1 MPAQKISAFSP
12 ICRPWYANA
21 LKSTASATTYNS
33 VANDAANPGTMFLS
47 LSRRIEVGSSLVG
60 VAAVDVGLAALANKL
75 NLTKLYRRGFAM
87 VWDSDGLGVVHK
99 NYIRAEFS
107 NKGPLPIEQLDAVGD
122 TEFEQK
128 WKTNC
133 LDKGRVVGNWS
144 AVWRTPDGGYETWY
158 YSYRPVP
165 NTPYMIALTVVEQ
178 EVTEIPN
185 QAEERQMANV
195 TLALWTGVLICL
207 CVVALLF
214 AFTWWLNRRFA
225 TPILKLVKIISEWGK
240 SDFQGGIDAED
251 AAQSSSLELSVL
263 LQNFKK
269 MLIALRF
276 GSDKWATGSQRKVAV
291 MENNLSACELVR
303 ETGNERGMGIVLNN
317 VALACGDSSVA
328 DAFPQLEASELWPAA
343 ISAASSQVQAH
354 PSDMAMRDT
363 LAMRLLNC
371 TLWHMRADP
380 PRPEEAA
387 AVLSQV
393 VVHCTNVRTMA
404 IVASHVSSE
413 VLASGGDDGTTKKTY
428 APHPEILSAI
438 SMLIGAALTICSE
451 ASLPF
456 DESDIIADLAAAHC
470 DIGCTWM
477 TASDTGTMLPM
488 QFCQPPQ
495 LAMWAISSV
504 PTISE
509 RTLIR
514 LCLHAKAGAAKDGSD
529 WIDRV
534 ASLTDCKF
542 KGVDGTVELGSAV
555 ARWRKAS
562 GSGSVPTRKAMMLV
576 LDLSFSMDDGT
587 SGNTRLEI
595 CKRSIDSILRES
607 IAPNDRC
614 GLVSFANDVRVEFP
628 LQEAGP
634 ADGAAS
640 RSRLETVRS
649 LRTRG
654 MTAFYSAVLK
664 GALDLEEQL
673 AAEPTLP
680 KWLVALTDGADN
692 KSNRND
698 RLEIP
703 KVLKR
708 IPGINLALITVG
720 NDVDIKTCNTF
731 LEAVTDAGGTA
742 MLVKATDAASIAA
755 AFQNV
760 AEAMSA
766 GVAEVL

>member
-1 MPAQKISAFSP
+1 MSLWPWQTLVTVGTSATCMPAAPLSADTPLGGRTLGVMRRTRSAASGSAQIVP
-12 ICRPWYANA
+12 SAAVAAPWN
-21 LKSTASATTYNS
+21 LC
-33 VANDAANPGTMFLS
+33 
-47 LSRRIEVGSSLVG
+47 IEVGSSLVG

-144 AVWRTPDGGYETWY
+144 AVWRTPDGGSETWY

-207 CVVALLF
+207 CVVDLLF
-214 AFTWWLNRRFA
+214 AFTWLNRRFA

-371 TLWHMRADP
+371 TLWHMRRPAA
-380 PRPEEAA
+380 PRGGGGGA
-387 AVLSQV
+387 LQV

-413 VLASGGDDGTTKKTY
+413 VFASGGDDGTTEKTY
-428 APHPEILSAI
+428 APHLEILSAI
-438 SMLIGAALTICSE
+438 SMLWRGTHYL
-451 ASLPF
+451 LPG
-456 DESDIIADLAAAHC
+456 LAP
-470 DIGCTWM
+470 I
-477 TASDTGTMLPM
+477 
-488 QFCQPPQ
+488 
-495 LAMWAISSV
+495 
-504 PTISE
+504 
-509 RTLIR
+509 
-514 LCLHAKAGAAKDGSD
+514 
-529 WIDRV
+529 
-534 ASLTDCKF
+534 
-542 KGVDGTVELGSAV
+542 
-555 ARWRKAS
+555 
-562 GSGSVPTRKAMMLV
+562 
-576 LDLSFSMDDGT
+576 
-587 SGNTRLEI
+587 
-595 CKRSIDSILRES
+595 
-607 IAPNDRC
+607 
-614 GLVSFANDVRVEFP
+614 
-628 LQEAGP
+628 
-634 ADGAAS
+634 
-640 RSRLETVRS
+640 
-649 LRTRG
+649 
-654 MTAFYSAVLK
+654 
-664 GALDLEEQL
+664 
-673 AAEPTLP
+673 
-680 KWLVALTDGADN
+680 
-692 KSNRND
+692 
-698 RLEIP
+698 
-703 KVLKR
+703 
-708 IPGINLALITVG
+708 
-720 NDVDIKTCNTF
+720 
-731 LEAVTDAGGTA
+731 
-742 MLVKATDAASIAA
+742 
-755 AFQNV
+755 
-760 AEAMSA
+760 
-766 GVAEVL
+766 